1 MDMTEENAGK
11 KSKLFPYAVLTKLI
25 FSRNYQMTAMNERGL
40 NMSQMFVLAKLQ
52 ECGPLNLTA
61 LAKAVLVTNQAMT
74 GITNKL
80 VAEGLIERVYSENNR
95 RQIVVQL
102 TQEGYSFINAYFED
116 IYDEFET
123 MFESCTQEE
132 VDRINQASKTIVEM
146 LARVNPDYGAQY
158 RKEIGD
164 VLTEE

>member
-1 MDMTEENAGK
+1 MIEDNVSEK
-11 KSKLFPYAVLTKLI
+11 PKLFPYAVLTKLI
-25 FSRNYQMTAMNERGL
+25 FSRNYQMTAMNDRGL
-40 NMSQMFVLAKLQ
+40 TMSQMFVLAKLD

-80 VAEGLIERVYSENNR
+80 VSEGLIERVYSENNR

-102 TQEGYSFINAYFED
+102 TQEGHSFMNAYYEHV
-116 IYDEFET
+116 YEEFRM
-123 MFESCTQEE
+123 MFESCTPEE
-132 VDRINQASKTIVEM
+132 IDRVNQASREIVEI
-146 LARVNPDYGAQY
+146 LARVNPDYGVQY

-164 VLTEE
+164 ILTEE

>member
-1 MDMTEENAGK
+1 MTEENAGK

-40 NMSQMFVLAKLQ
+40 NMSQMFVLAKLN

-61 LAKAVLVTNQAMT
+61 LAKAILVTNQAMT

-80 VAEGLIERVYSENNR
+80 VGEGLIERVYSESNR

-102 TQEGYSFINAYFED
+102 TQEGHSFMNAYFEHV
-116 IYDEFET
+116 YEEFGM
-123 MFESCTQEE
+123 MFGSCTPEE
-132 VDRINQASKTIVEM
+132 IDRVNRASREIVEILARIN
-146 LARVNPDYGAQY
+146 LDFGAQY
-158 RKEIGD
+158 RKEID
-164 VLTEE
+164 DILTDE

>member
-1 MDMTEENAGK
+1 MNMTEENAGRR
-11 KSKLFPYAVLTKLI
+11 SKLFPYAVLTKLI

-102 TQEGYSFINAYFED
+102 TQEGYSFMNAYFERV
-116 IYDEFET
+116 YEEFGMMFET
-123 MFESCTQEE
+123 CTPEE
-132 VDRINQASKTIVEM
+132 IDRVNRASREIVEI
-146 LARVNPDYGAQY
+146 LARVNLDYGAQY
-158 RKEIGD
+158 RKEISSI
-164 VLTEE
+164 LTEE